1 MTLQFLTLGH
11 YPREMKTY
19 ASKNKT
25 STKIF
30 IAALF
35 VIAPNWK
42 QPRCPSVGEQL
53 NTEYDP
59 NWYIYLTE
67 FHLIMKRKDR
77 LLIQA
82 TT

>member
-19 ASKNKT
+19 VRKNKT

-42 QPRCPSVGEQL
+42 QPRCPSMGEWL
-53 NTEYDP
+53 NKLVHP
-59 NWYIYLTE
+59 
-67 FHLIMKRKDR
+67 HLCQFPACDII
-77 LLIQA
+77 L
-82 TT
+82 